1 VVEDDGEVPDEGEE
15 EKVHI
20 EVCVRK
26 DNRIRVGDQ
35 RCDDAER
42 GYVWYFIP
50 AEKRVPALGK
60 RAGKGSLREP
70 SGETLRAAKKG
81 GRGNDVSIVDVED
94 RVMVCVRK
102 ETRIRLSDRTCNG
115 TKRTL
120 RWYYIRIDRH
130 VPAVG
135 EKAEAGSFHV
145 PYGDTYNAIQ
155 KGGIGSKAAID
166 YENYD
171 HSDIEDDTDGADD
184 ASDTTTIDTG
194 RVTTGCGI
202 SCHRCT
208 GVCNGSSFNG
218 RRKSGRR

>member
-1 VVEDDGEVPDEGEE
+1 MEDDGEVPDEGEA
-15 EKVHI
+15 EKAYI

-26 DNRIRVGDQ
+26 GNRIRVADQ

-42 GYVWYFIP
+42 GYSWYFIP

-60 RAGKGSLREP
+60 RAGKGSLRKP
-70 SGETLRAAKKG
+70 SGEILRAAKKG

-102 ETRIRLSDRTCNG
+102 ETRTRVSDRACNG
-115 TKRTL
+115 RKRIF

-135 EKAEAGSFHV
+135 EKAEAGSFRV

-155 KGGIGSKAAID
+155 KGGIGTKAAID
-166 YENYD
+166 YEDYED
-171 HSDIEDDTDGADD
+171 SDIEDDTDDG
-184 ASDTTTIDTG
+184 SNDTATDTDTDTD

-202 SCHRCT
+202 GCRRCT
-208 GVCNGSSFNG
+208 GVCNGSSSNG
-218 RRKSGRR
+218 RRRGGRR

>member
-1 VVEDDGEVPDEGEE
+1 MVEDDGEVPDEGGE

-60 RAGKGSLREP
+60 RAGKGLLREP
-70 SGETLRAAKKG
+70 SGEILRAAKKG
-81 GRGNDVSIVDVED
+81 GRGNDISIVDVED
-94 RVMVCVRK
+94 RVMICVRK
-102 ETRIRLSDRTCNG
+102 ETRTRVSDRTCNG
-115 TKRTL
+115 AKRIF

-130 VPAVG
+130 VAAVG
-135 EKAEAGSFHV
+135 EKAGAGSFHV
-145 PYGDTYNAIQ
+145 PYGDTYNALK
-155 KGGIGSKAAID
+155 KGGIWTKAAID

-171 HSDIEDDTDGADD
+171 DSDIEDDTSDD
-184 ASDTTTIDTG
+184 TATDTG
-194 RVTTGCGI
+194 RVTTGCGS
-202 SCHRCT
+202 SCHQCT

-218 RRKSGRR
+218 RRKGGRR